1 MIPIIFV
8 FDKHMRVTKQHSSL
22 WPSADSW
29 RTHQIAGQS
38 FSHDVRGDIRD
49 RVYST
54 AESSIPE
61 DDTYMGYSSVAGDF
75 TGNGQRGVALGM
87 PRGGQLRGK
96 VLLYTWNMTNVQNIT
111 GEQIGGYFG
120 YALCVVDVDGDKLD
134 DLIIG
139 APMYTDPNNE
149 GKYEM
154 GRVYVMFQG
163 KYVSISVRKEEPNE
177 HTTTFDLRYVFSFGI
192 LLVTQNKFQEL
203 ITRDGITSRGR
214 FGLSLTTLGDI
225 NQDGYGDFAVG
236 APYDGPRGRGAVYI
250 YHGSAIGPLEK
261 HSQVIYAEDV
271 MTSLGQSLS
280 TFGFSVAGGIDLD
293 GNMYPDLVVGAYE
306 SNKAITFKSRPV
318 AVMEAST
325 TFEADSKLISL
336 DDKRC
341 QIGVARGGGEAKRV
355 ACTVIN
361 SCLMYN
367 GVNLPTAVDIDVSWV
382 LDVKTFRSPRM
393 FFVKDEGRNVR
404 NSTMRL
410 YRGKTECVAEQV
422 YLAENVRDKLTPL
435 EVEMRYSIRGQQ
447 PAAGVL
453 SRQARSL
460 GGPVLDQNRGTVQ
473 RDAINIQKN
482 CGRDNV
488 CVPDLRL
495 DIK

>member
-1 MIPIIFV
+1 MI
-8 FDKHMRVTKQHSSL
+8 
-22 WPSADSW
+22 
-29 RTHQIAGQS
+29 G
-38 FSHDVRGDIRD
+38 
-49 RVYST
+49 
-54 AESSIPE
+54 
-61 DDTYMGYSSVAGDF
+61 
-75 TGNGQRGVALGM
+75 
-87 PRGGQLRGK
+87 
-96 VLLYTWNMTNVQNIT
+96 
-111 GEQIGGYFG
+111 
-120 YALCVVDVDGDKLD
+120 
-134 DLIIG
+134 
-139 APMYTDPNNE
+139 
-149 GKYEM
+149 
-154 GRVYVMFQG
+154 
-163 KYVSISVRKEEPNE
+163 
-177 HTTTFDLRYVFSFGI
+177 
-192 LLVTQNKFQEL
+192 
-203 ITRDGITSRGR
+203 
-214 FGLSLTTLGDI
+214 
-225 NQDGYGDFAVG
+225 
-236 APYDGPRGRGAVYI
+236 
-250 YHGSAIGPLEK
+250 
-261 HSQVIYAEDV
+261 
-271 MTSLGQSLS
+271 LGQSLS

-325 TFEADSKLISL
+325 TFVADSKLISL

-341 QIGVARGGGEAKRV
+341 TISGALHGGPSEAKRV

-361 SCLMYN
+361 SCLKYN

-410 YRGKTECVAEQV
+410 YRGKTECVSEQV
-422 YLAENVRDKLTPL
+422 YVTENVRDKLTPL
-435 EVEMRYSIRGQQ
+435 EVEMRYNIRGQQ
-447 PAAGVL
+447 SSGVV
-453 SRQARSL
+453 SRQPRSL